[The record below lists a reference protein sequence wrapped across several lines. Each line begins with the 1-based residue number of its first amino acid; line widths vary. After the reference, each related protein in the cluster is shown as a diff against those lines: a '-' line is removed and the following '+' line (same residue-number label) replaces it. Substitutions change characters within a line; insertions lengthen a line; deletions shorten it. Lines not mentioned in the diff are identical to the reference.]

1 MKAMGHLLI
10 SAAHKSSGKTTLT
23 TGLCAALKNRGLEV
37 QPFKKG
43 PDFIDPMWLSAAAG
57 RACRNLD
64 FHTQDEAEIRKY
76 FARYMSGADTGII
89 EGNKGLFD
97 GVELDGR
104 NSNSALARLLGAPVV
119 LVIDTQGMTRG
130 IAPLLKGYI
139 DFEAGLDFAGVI
151 LNKIA
156 GSRHEGKLRA
166 VVEHYTGLEVIGAV
180 GRRPEMQVAERHL
193 GLVPSNE
200 QSGAAARIRAMAQ
213 IVDAEV
219 DLDKIL
225 IAAQRAAPPEI
236 YGEAVTPDKAADII
250 IGYSKDAAFNFYYP
264 DDLDA
269 MCRSGAKLVAIDTL
283 NDQNLPPID
292 ALFLGGGFPETN
304 MQALEANSAL
314 RHQIKAAIEAGLP
327 TYAECGGLMYLARH
341 IKWNGK
347 SAEMVGVIPAIAV
360 MHEKPC
366 GRGYVILKETAN
378 HPWPAPGSD
387 GLPQTHAAHEFH
399 YSRLEGISSRQHFAY
414 DVLRGA
420 GLDGSHDGLVYKNLL
435 ASYAHMRHVD
445 KNPWAER
452 FVNFARS
459 VKHAGAKGINA

>member
-1 MKAMGHLLI
+1 MGHLLI

-23 TGLCAALKNRGLEV
+23 TGLCAALVNRGLKV

-43 PDFIDPMWLSAAAG
+43 PDFIDPMWLSAAAK

-64 FHTQDEAEIRKY
+64 FHTQGEAEIRKY
-76 FARYMSGADTGII
+76 FARHMRGADTGII

-130 IAPLLKGYI
+130 IAPLLKGYL
-139 DFEAGLDFAGVI
+139 DFEQGLDFAGVI
-151 LNKIA
+151 LNKVA
-156 GSRHEGKLRA
+156 GARHEGKLRA
-166 VVEHYTGLEVIGAV
+166 VVEHYTGLDVIGAV
-180 GRRPEMQVAERHL
+180 GRHPEMQVAERHL

-200 QSGAAARIRAMAQ
+200 QSGTAARIRAMAQ
-213 IVDAEV
+213 IVAAEV

-225 IAAQRAAPPEI
+225 AAAQKATPPEI
-236 YGEAVTPDKAADII
+236 YTKETPPDKTADII

-269 MCRSGAKLVAIDTL
+269 MRRSGAKLVAIDTL
-283 NDQNLPPID
+283 NDQSLPAID

-304 MQALEANSAL
+304 MRALEVNSSL
-314 RHQIKAAIEAGLP
+314 RRQIKTAIEAGLP

-341 IKWNGK
+341 IEWNGK
-347 SAEMVGVIPAIAV
+347 SAEMVGVIPATAV

-366 GRGYVILKETAN
+366 GRGYVILKETAK
-378 HPWPAPGSD
+378 HPWPAPGTEALS
-387 GLPQTHAAHEFH
+387 QTHAAHEFH
-399 YSRLEGISSRQHFAY
+399 YSRLENISGKGQFAY
-414 DVLRGA
+414 KVLRGN
-420 GLDGSHDGLVYKNLL
+420 GLDGRHDGLVYKNLL
-435 ASYAHMRHVD
+435 ASYAHLRHVN
-445 KNPWAER
+445 KNPWAHR

-459 VKHAGAKGINA
+459 VKHTGAKGTNT